1 MVRIFLFVI
10 ILFCEPLIGFSFG
23 ETSYFDQ
30 NGNPV
35 SKEEYE
41 KISKK
46 KAEKPSAQSP
56 DATQAKPKPVTTEQ
70 KQPIPPVQQT
80 RSESQEDIRKKI
92 LDAYSKIPPIVYKPG
107 SQDTYQPKPTP
118 LLKSTVHT
126 DESLE
131 YKLATINAGSYVSTD
146 HITVARFRS
155 LLSQLSTTYVE
166 NKQQIADMTVKAQQL
181 LLNNGV
187 NESLLNMMEGM
198 NHLFQMRVENQ
209 KFAEYI
215 AAYVALRSEGQS
227 HSETVLGLKAILRSL
242 GVK

>member
-1 MVRIFLFVI
+1 VI

-92 LDAYSKIPPIVYKPG
+92 LDAYSKIPHR
-107 SQDTYQPKPTP
+107 
-118 LLKSTVHT
+118 ST
-126 DESLE
+126 SFG
-131 YKLATINAGSYVSTD
+131 I
-146 HITVARFRS
+146 
-155 LLSQLSTTYVE
+155 LSSVISNYSKTKG
-166 NKQQIADMTVKAQQL
+166 NF
-181 LLNNGV
+181 NF
-187 NESLLNMMEGM
+187 S
-198 NHLFQMRVENQ
+198 
-209 KFAEYI
+209 
-215 AAYVALRSEGQS
+215 
-227 HSETVLGLKAILRSL
+227 
-242 GVK
+242 